1 MDNVT
6 YPTGALQQLTGTMAD
21 PPVLSG
27 TVNRPCFIDL
37 SGTAFDKNFT
47 LNLGTLGSE
56 LRVGDPLYV
65 KFLSDGTAR
74 TMTCGTG
81 FTSASTTAT
90 GSVSKYKVVSF
101 IFNGTTFDKIGG
113 TAA

>member
-1 MDNVT
+1 MDNII
-6 YPTGALQQLTGTMAD
+6 YPVKELKVITGTMAD
-21 PPVLSG
+21 PPVLSE
-27 TVNRPCFIDL
+27 TVNMPCMINL
-37 SGTAFDKNFT
+37 TGTAFDKNFT

-56 LRVGDPLYV
+56 LRVGDLLYV

-90 GSVSKYKVVSF
+90 GTISKYKVVSF
-101 IFNGTTFDKIGG
+101 VFNGATFDKIGG